1 MCRIAFDARQMAA
14 DLGVA
19 LTVLLRRFRWR
30 ARLCVGTAQENFKK
44 SSSKRITAVD
54 NAIIVS

>member
-1 MCRIAFDARQMAA
+1 MRDRRRA

-19 LTVLLRRFRWR
+19 LTLLDARERRRSS
-30 ARLCVGTAQENFKK
+30 RLISVTQENFKK
-44 SSSKRITAVD
+44 SSSKLITAVD

>member
-1 MCRIAFDARQMAA
+1 MRDEWRR

-19 LTVLLRRFRWR
+19 LTVLLRS
-30 ARLCVGTAQENFKK
+30 ACAAIGTARENFKK